1 MPIDFR
7 KGLLAM
13 KKLPQLI
20 LSVAALAVGY
30 DTAQAQQ
37 PSHVQA
43 AKVDRWRNTMW
54 PLPFRAEDTVAVT
67 NVFDVQRNNGWR
79 LYNTLGTPMFDSE
92 TNRLTDAGKAHIRWI
107 MTYAP
112 ANRRV
117 VFVLKGDDA
126 AKTAYRV
133 ESTQL
138 AISEM
143 VPTGQL
149 PPIYLTDVE
158 SKGSSGTYQ
167 TAVVRAMVS
176 SVPEPRLP
184 AQSGDTP

>member
-1 MPIDFR
+1 
-7 KGLLAM
+7 M
-13 KKLPQLI
+13 KKLPKLI
-20 LSVAALAVGY
+20 LSLAVLAVGY

-37 PSHVQA
+37 PSHLQE
-43 AKVDRWRNTMW
+43 AKVDRWRNTLW
-54 PLPFRAEDTVAVT
+54 PIPFRAEDSVAVT
-67 NVFDVQRNNGWR
+67 NVFDIQRNNGWR
-79 LYNTLGTPMFDSE
+79 LYNTLGTPMFDQD
-92 TNRLTDAGKAHIRWI
+92 TNRLTEAGKAHIRWI

-112 ANRRV
+112 SNRRV
-117 VFVLKGDDA
+117 IFVLKGEDA
-126 AKTAYRV
+126 GKTAHRV

-143 VPTGQL
+143 VPSGSL

-158 SKGSSGTYQ
+158 ARGSSGSYQ

-184 AQSGDTP
+184 EPTGGGTP